1 MLKRDSLTAQM
12 QQLSHTLA
20 KVKRL
25 IVEEQHDE
33 ALSTLEA
40 VLGEY
45 FGTSITDL
53 LETPANVFRQQLDK
67 TGLMPE
73 ELSLL
78 ADFLD
83 TAAGTRGQ
91 DGERDRSWEKVLL
104 IYDVLEQEHKVVSF
118 AHIARRAAITGA
130 GGGHIKF

>member
-1 MLKRDSLTAQM
+1 MLKRDSLTAMM
-12 QQLSHTLA
+12 QQLSYTLA

-25 IVEEQHDE
+25 IVEDE
-33 ALSTLEA
+33 HGEAVSTLES

-53 LETPANVFRQQLDK
+53 LETPANTFRQNLEK
-67 TGLMPE
+67 ENFLPE

-83 TAAGTRGQ
+83 TLAGTREGVE
-91 DGERDRSWEKVLL
+91 ERDRIWEKVLL
-104 IYDVLEQEHKVVSF
+104 CYDVLEQKHQVVSF
-118 AHIARRAAITGA
+118 THIARRAEIMGA
-130 GGGHIKF
+130 KG

>member
-1 MLKRDSLTAQM
+1 MLKRDSLTAMM

-25 IVEEQHDE
+25 IVEQQRTE
-33 ALSTLEA
+33 AVSVLEE

-53 LETPANVFRQQLDK
+53 LETPANVFRQNLENEDF
-67 TGLMPE
+67 LPE

-83 TAAGTRGQ
+83 TLAGTLESSA
-91 DGERDRSWEKVLL
+91 ERDRIWEKVLL

-118 AHIARRAAITGA
+118 THIARRAEIMGAIG
-130 GGGHIKF
+130 

>member
-25 IVEEQHDE
+25 IVEEQHTE
-33 ALSTLEA
+33 ALSTLEG

-53 LETPANVFRQQLDK
+53 LETPANVFRQHLNKADF
-67 TGLMPE
+67 LPE

-83 TAAGTRGQ
+83 TAAETCGQ
-91 DGERDRSWEKVLL
+91 DADRARLWEKVLL
-104 IYDVLEQEHKVVSF
+104 IYDILEQEHKVVSF
-118 AHIARRAAITGA
+118 AHIARRATITAA
-130 GGGHIKF
+130 GDS

>member
-25 IVEEQHDE
+25 IVEEQQFE
-33 ALSTLEA
+33 ALSSLEA
-40 VLGEY
+40 VLREA

-53 LETPANVFRQQLDK
+53 LETPANVFRGKLEK
-67 TGLMPE
+67 AGFAPE

-83 TAAGTRGQ
+83 TTAETREQ
-91 DGERDRSWEKVLL
+91 PSDRDRIWEKVLL
-104 IYDVLEQEHKVVSF
+104 IYDTLEQEHKVVSF
-118 AHIARRAAITGA
+118 AHIARRASINAA
-130 GGGHIKF
+130 RGG

>member
-1 MLKRDSLTAQM
+1 MLKRDSLTAMM

-25 IVEEQHDE
+25 IVEEQREE
-33 ALSTLEA
+33 AVSVLEE

-53 LETPANVFRQQLDK
+53 LEAPANIFRQNLEKGDF
-67 TGLMPE
+67 LPE

-83 TAAGTRGQ
+83 TLAETRE
-91 DGERDRSWEKVLL
+91 DSEERNRIWENVLV

-118 AHIARRAAITGA
+118 AHIARRAAILGA
-130 GGGHIKF
+130 IG

>member
-25 IVEEQHDE
+25 IVEEQQLE
-33 ALSTLEA
+33 ALSSLEA
-40 VLGEY
+40 VLGES

-53 LETPANVFRQQLDK
+53 LETPANVFRDK
-67 TGLMPE
+67 LEKADFLPE

-83 TAAGTRGQ
+83 TTAETREQ
-91 DGERDRSWEKVLL
+91 PSDRDRIWEKVLL
-104 IYDVLEQEHKVVSF
+104 IYDTLEQEHKVVSF
-118 AHIARRAAITGA
+118 THIARRASINAA
-130 GGGHIKF
+130 RGG

>member
-25 IVEEQHDE
+25 IVEEQRAE
-33 ALSTLEA
+33 AVSTLEA

-53 LETPANVFRQQLDK
+53 LETPANVFRHRLDK
-67 TGLMPE
+67 AEFLPE

-83 TAAGTRGQ
+83 TMAETQEQGSDQR
-91 DGERDRSWEKVLL
+91 RIWEKVLL
-104 IYDVLEQEHKVVSF
+104 VYDVLEQEHKVVSF
-118 AHIARRAAITGA
+118 AHIARRAAINKA
-130 GGGHIKF
+130 SSNSDL

>member
-1 MLKRDSLTAQM
+1 M

-25 IVEEQHDE
+25 IVEEQKGE
-33 ALSTLEA
+33 ALSVLET

-45 FGTSITDL
+45 FGTTITDL
-53 LETPANVFRQQLDK
+53 LETPANVFRQHLDR
-67 TGLMPE
+67 TGFQPE

-83 TAAGTRGQ
+83 TLAVLSAPGPDKAGIW
-91 DGERDRSWEKVLL
+91 ERVLL
-104 IYDVLEQEHKVVSF
+104 IYDTLEQTHKVVSF
-118 AHIARRAAITGA
+118 THIARRAEIQVLLTNTTS
-130 GGGHIKF
+130 

>member
-25 IVEEQHDE
+25 IVEEQQLE

-53 LETPANVFRQQLDK
+53 LETPANIFRDK
-67 TGLMPE
+67 LGKADFLPE

-83 TAAGTRGQ
+83 TAAETRGQ
-91 DGERDRSWEKVLL
+91 LTDRDRIWEKVLL
-104 IYDVLEQEHKVVSF
+104 IYD
-118 AHIARRAAITGA
+118 
-130 GGGHIKF
+130 

>member
-25 IVEEQHDE
+25 IVEEQQLE
-33 ALSTLEA
+33 ALSSLEA
-40 VLGEY
+40 VLREA

-53 LETPANVFRQQLDK
+53 LETPANVFRGKLEK
-67 TGLMPE
+67 AGFAPE

-83 TAAGTRGQ
+83 TTAETREQ
-91 DGERDRSWEKVLL
+91 PSDRDRIWEKVLL
-104 IYDVLEQEHKVVSF
+104 IYDTLEQEHKVVSF
-118 AHIARRAAITGA
+118 THIARRASINAA
-130 GGGHIKF
+130 RGG

>member
-1 MLKRDSLTAQM
+1 MLKRDSLTAMM
-12 QQLSHTLA
+12 QQLSYTLA

-25 IVEEQHDE
+25 IVEDE
-33 ALSTLEA
+33 HEEAVSTLES

-53 LETPANVFRQQLDK
+53 LETPANIFRQNLDK
-67 TGLMPE
+67 EDFLPE

-83 TAAGTRGQ
+83 TLAGTRERSE
-91 DGERDRSWEKVLL
+91 ERDRIWEKVLL
-104 IYDVLEQEHKVVSF
+104 CYDVLEQKHQVVSF
-118 AHIARRAAITGA
+118 THIARRAEIMGA
-130 GGGHIKF
+130 KG

>member
-1 MLKRDSLTAQM
+1 MLKRDSLTAMM

-25 IVEEQHDE
+25 IVEDQQTAAISE
-33 ALSTLEA
+33 LEA

-53 LETPANVFRQQLDK
+53 LETPAHIFSQNLDRADF
-67 TGLMPE
+67 LPE

-83 TAAGTRGQ
+83 TLAGTREQ
-91 DGERDRSWEKVLL
+91 PADRDRIWENVLL

-118 AHIARRAAITGA
+118 AHIARRAEIMGAIGTA
-130 GGGHIKF
+130 

>member
-25 IVEEQHDE
+25 IVEEQRLQ

-40 VLGEY
+40 VFGEY

-53 LETPANVFRQQLDK
+53 LETPANVFCGKLEK
-67 TGLMPE
+67 AGFAPE

-83 TAAGTRGQ
+83 TAAEMR
-91 DGERDRSWEKVLL
+91 EEPSDRNRIWKKMLL
-104 IYDVLEQEHKVVSF
+104 VYDMLEQEHKVVSF
-118 AHIARRAAITGA
+118 AHIARRTAINAAL
-130 GGGHIKF
+130 GG

>member
-25 IVEEQHDE
+25 IVEEQRTE
-33 ALSTLEA
+33 ALSVLEG

-53 LETPANVFRQQLDK
+53 LETPANVFRQHVD
-67 TGLMPE
+67 TAGFNPE

-83 TAAGTRGQ
+83 TAAEMREQ
-91 DGERDRSWEKVLL
+91 DADRNRIWEKVLL

-118 AHIARRAAITGA
+118 AHIARRAEIVAAI
-130 GGGHIKF
+130 GGDMP

>member
-25 IVEEQHDE
+25 IVEEQQLE
-33 ALSTLEA
+33 AFSTLEA

-53 LETPANVFRQQLDK
+53 LETPANIFRDK
-67 TGLMPE
+67 LGKADFLPE

-83 TAAGTRGQ
+83 TAAETRGQ
-91 DGERDRSWEKVLL
+91 LPDRDRIWEKVLL
-104 IYDVLEQEHKVVSF
+104 IYDTLEQEHKVVSF
-118 AHIARRAAITGA
+118 AHISRRAAINA
-130 GGGHIKF
+130 ARGG

>member
-1 MLKRDSLTAQM
+1 MLKRDSLTAMM

-25 IVEEQHDE
+25 IVEEQHVE
-33 ALSTLEA
+33 ALSTLES

-53 LETPANVFRQQLDK
+53 LETPANVFRQHLDRADF
-67 TGLMPE
+67 LPE
-73 ELSLL
+73 ELGLL

-83 TAAGTRGQ
+83 TAAEMCDQTP
-91 DGERDRSWEKVLL
+91 DRDKLWEKVLL
-104 IYDVLEQEHKVVSF
+104 IYDLLEQEHKVVSF
-118 AHIARRAAITGA
+118 AHIARRAAIKAASDT
-130 GGGHIKF
+130 

>member
-25 IVEEQHDE
+25 IVDEQKGE
-33 ALSTLEA
+33 ALSTLRG

-45 FGTSITDL
+45 FGTTVTDL
-53 LETPANVFRQQLDK
+53 VETPVNLFRQNFNKAGFQA
-67 TGLMPE
+67 E

-83 TAAGTRGQ
+83 TLADASEQ
-91 DGERDRSWEKVLL
+91 DTDRNGIWEKVLL

-118 AHIARRAAITGA
+118 AHIARKNEILALMGN
-130 GGGHIKF
+130 KPS

>member
-25 IVEEQHDE
+25 IVEEQRLP

-40 VLGEY
+40 VFGEY

-53 LETPANVFRQQLDK
+53 LETPANVFRDK
-67 TGLMPE
+67 LEKADFLPE

-83 TAAGTRGQ
+83 TTAETREQ
-91 DGERDRSWEKVLL
+91 PSDRDRIWEKVLL
-104 IYDVLEQEHKVVSF
+104 IYDTLEQEHKVVSF
-118 AHIARRAAITGA
+118 THIARRASINAA
-130 GGGHIKF
+130 RGG

>member
-25 IVEEQHDE
+25 IVEDQKGE
-33 ALSTLEA
+33 ALTGIRD

-45 FGTSITDL
+45 FGTTITDL
-53 LETPANVFRQQLDK
+53 LETPAHLFRQNLHQS
-67 TGLMPE
+67 GFQPE
-73 ELSLL
+73 EMSLL

-83 TAAGTRGQ
+83 TLAEL
-91 DGERDRSWEKVLL
+91 GERVTDRNGVWEKVLL
-104 IYDVLEQEHKVVSF
+104 IYDVLEKEHKVASF
-118 AHIARRAAITGA
+118 THIARRSEILAQLDNGTS
-130 GGGHIKF
+130 

>member
-25 IVEEQHDE
+25 IVDEQRPE
-33 ALSTLEA
+33 ALSLLEA

-53 LETPANVFRQQLDK
+53 LETPANVFRQHLDK
-67 TGLMPE
+67 ANFLPE

-78 ADFLD
+78 ADLLD
-83 TAAGTRGQ
+83 TAAEMREQ
-91 DGERDRSWEKVLL
+91 DTERSRIWEKVLL

-118 AHIARRAAITGA
+118 AHISRRAAITEA
-130 GGGHIKF
+130 RER

>member
-1 MLKRDSLTAQM
+1 MLKRDSLTAMM
-12 QQLSHTLA
+12 QQLSYTLA

-25 IVEEQHDE
+25 IVEDE
-33 ALSTLEA
+33 HEEAVSTLES

-53 LETPANVFRQQLDK
+53 LETPANIFRQNLDK
-67 TGLMPE
+67 EDFLPE

-83 TAAGTRGQ
+83 TLAGTREGVE
-91 DGERDRSWEKVLL
+91 ERDRIWEKVLL
-104 IYDVLEQEHKVVSF
+104 CYDVLEQKHQVVSF
-118 AHIARRAAITGA
+118 THIARRAEIMGA
-130 GGGHIKF
+130 KG

>member
-25 IVEEQHDE
+25 IVEEQKGE
-33 ALSTLEA
+33 ALSVLKE

-45 FGTSITDL
+45 FGTTITDL
-53 LETPANVFRQQLDK
+53 LETPANLFRQHLDSV
-67 TGLMPE
+67 GFQPE
-73 ELSLL
+73 ELGLL

-83 TAAGTRGQ
+83 TLADLSELGPEKTGI
-91 DGERDRSWEKVLL
+91 WEKVLL
-104 IYDVLEQEHKVVSF
+104 IYDALEQTHKVVSF
-118 AHIARRAAITGA
+118 THIARRGEILSMLGN
-130 GGGHIKF
+130 GPS

>member
-1 MLKRDSLTAQM
+1 MLKRDSLTAMM

-25 IVEEQHDE
+25 ILEEEHKE
-33 ALSTLEA
+33 ALSTLEG

-53 LETPANVFRQQLDK
+53 LETPANVFRQHLDRA
-67 TGLMPE
+67 GFLPE

-83 TAAGTRGQ
+83 TLADTCERRV
-91 DGERDRSWEKVLL
+91 DRDRIWEKVLL

-118 AHIARRAAITGA
+118 AHIARRAAIDA
-130 GGGHIKF
+130 ASDRSL

>member
-1 MLKRDSLTAQM
+1 MLKRDSLTAIM

-25 IVEEQHDE
+25 IVEEQHIE
-33 ALSTLEA
+33 ALSTLESI
-40 VLGEY
+40 LGEY

-53 LETPANVFRQQLDK
+53 LETPANVFRQHLDQVDF
-67 TGLMPE
+67 LPE

-83 TAAGTRGQ
+83 TAAGMREQ
-91 DGERDRSWEKVLL
+91 DADRNKLWEKVLL

-118 AHIARRAAITGA
+118 AHIARRAAINA
-130 GGGHIKF
+130 ASDS

>member
-25 IVEEQHDE
+25 IVDEQHIE
-33 ALSTLEA
+33 ALSTLKA
-40 VLGEY
+40 VLGDY
-45 FGTSITDL
+45 FGTSITEL
-53 LETPANVFRQQLDK
+53 LETPTNVFRQQLDK
-67 TGLMPE
+67 AAFLPE

-83 TAAGTRGQ
+83 TGAEMREQHA
-91 DGERDRSWEKVLL
+91 DRDRIWEKVLL

-118 AHIARRAAITGA
+118 VHIARKAAINA
-130 GGGHIKF
+130 ANSDSNR

>member
-1 MLKRDSLTAQM
+1 MLKRDSLTAMM

-25 IVEEQHDE
+25 IVEEQHAE
-33 ALSTLEA
+33 AVATLEA

-53 LETPANVFRQQLDK
+53 LETPANIFRQQLEKADF
-67 TGLMPE
+67 LPE

-83 TAAGTRGQ
+83 TAAEMRGE
-91 DGERDRSWEKVLL
+91 DAERDRIWEKVLL

-118 AHIARRAAITGA
+118 AHIARRAAINAA
-130 GGGHIKF
+130 GSSR

>member
-1 MLKRDSLTAQM
+1 M

-25 IVEEQHDE
+25 IVEEQQFE
-33 ALSTLEA
+33 ALSSLEA
-40 VLGEY
+40 VLREA

-53 LETPANVFRQQLDK
+53 LETPANVFRGKLEK
-67 TGLMPE
+67 AGFAPE

-83 TAAGTRGQ
+83 TTAETREQ
-91 DGERDRSWEKVLL
+91 PSDRDRIWEKVLL
-104 IYDVLEQEHKVVSF
+104 IYDTLEQEHKVVSF
-118 AHIARRAAITGA
+118 AHIARRASINAA
-130 GGGHIKF
+130 RGG

>member
-1 MLKRDSLTAQM
+1 MLIRDSLTAMM

-25 IVEEQHDE
+25 IVEDQQPD
-33 ALSTLEA
+33 ALSTLEG
-40 VLGEY
+40 VLAEY

-53 LETPANVFRQQLDK
+53 LETPANVFRQNLDK
-67 TGLMPE
+67 VGFLPE

-83 TAAGTRGQ
+83 TAAGMRGA
-91 DGERDRSWEKVLL
+91 DAERDRIWEKVLL
-104 IYDVLEQEHKVVSF
+104 IYDLLEQEHKVVSF
-118 AHIARRAAITGA
+118 DHIARRAAIEAARGN
-130 GGGHIKF
+130 

>member
-25 IVEEQHDE
+25 IVEEQE
-33 ALSTLEA
+33 PQALSVLHE

-45 FGTSITDL
+45 FGTNITDL
-53 LETPANVFRQQLDK
+53 LETPTRLFLQQFKREELK
-67 TGLMPE
+67 PE
-73 ELSLL
+73 ELGLL

-83 TAAGTRGQ
+83 ELASITDDPQEKRAI
-91 DGERDRSWEKVLL
+91 WEKVVFL
-104 IYDVLEQEHKVVSF
+104 YDTLEQEHKVVLF
-118 AHIARRAAITGA
+118 AHIARRSAILA
-130 GGGHIKF
+130 QLDDKS

>member
-25 IVEEQHDE
+25 IVEDQPVE

-40 VLGEY
+40 VLGDY

-53 LETPANVFRQQLDK
+53 LETPANVFRNKLAEVSF
-67 TGLMPE
+67 LPE

-83 TAAGTRGQ
+83 TAAETREQ
-91 DGERDRSWEKVLL
+91 LPDRDRIWEKVLV
-104 IYDVLEQEHKVVSF
+104 IYDMLELEHKVVSF
-118 AHIARRAAITGA
+118 AHIARRAAIDAARGD
-130 GGGHIKF
+130 

>member
-25 IVEEQHDE
+25 IVEEQHNE
-33 ALSTLEA
+33 ALSSLED

-45 FGTSITDL
+45 FGTSIADL
-53 LETPANVFRQQLDK
+53 LETPANIFRQNLDK
-67 TGLMPE
+67 VGFLPE
-73 ELSLL
+73 ELSLF

-83 TAAGTRGQ
+83 TLAETREQ
-91 DGERDRSWEKVLL
+91 DADRDRIWEKVLL
-104 IYDVLEQEHKVVSF
+104 IYDQLEQKHKVVSF
-118 AHIARRAAITGA
+118 AHIARRAEITAISGNN
-130 GGGHIKF
+130 

>member
-25 IVEEQHDE
+25 IEERQE
-33 ALSTLEA
+33 TQALSTLQE

-45 FGTSITDL
+45 FGTNITDL
-53 LETPANVFRQQLDK
+53 LETPANVFIQRFKKEDLK
-67 TGLMPE
+67 PE
-73 ELSLL
+73 ELGLL

-83 TAAGTRGQ
+83 VLGTLKDDAQ
-91 DGERDRSWEKVLL
+91 DRRAIWEKVVLL
-104 IYDVLEQEHKVVSF
+104 YDTLEQEHKVVSF
-118 AHIARRAAITGA
+118 AHIARRSAILA
-130 GGGHIKF
+130 QLDSEP